1 MTKFFLCYIL
11 RHIIVRE
18 RTKEVLFIN
27 RNRYVMFAI
36 KSLTLQLKRLL
47 DESAANIEKDMTGIQ
62 AGIIAY
68 INISSETGEVFQKD
82 IEEEFNIR
90 RSTATGILNSLEKND
105 MLKRESVSYDKRL
118 KKLVLTE
125 KSNLFCK
132 KIRET
137 LIADEKKLTE
147 NLTAEEIEF
156 FLKIIA
162 KMMKNIMY

>member
-1 MTKFFLCYIL
+1 MTKYFLCYIL

-82 IEEEFNIR
+82 IE
-90 RSTATGILNSLEKND
+90 
-105 MLKRESVSYDKRL
+105 
-118 KKLVLTE
+118 
-125 KSNLFCK
+125 
-132 KIRET
+132 
-137 LIADEKKLTE
+137 
-147 NLTAEEIEF
+147 
-156 FLKIIA
+156 
-162 KMMKNIMY
+162 

>member
-1 MTKFFLCYIL
+1 MQDINDIADEYLN
-11 RHIIVRE
+11 
-18 RTKEVLFIN
+18 KESLQIEFIELTSKDELGQMSKLLN
-27 RNRYVMFAI
+27 DNI
-36 KSLTLQLKRLL
+36 KK
-47 DESAANIEKDMTGIQ
+47 A
-62 AGIIAY
+62 
-68 INISSETGEVFQKD
+68 QKD

-162 KMMKNIMY
+162 EMMKNIMY

>member
-1 MTKFFLCYIL
+1 M
-11 RHIIVRE
+11 
-18 RTKEVLFIN
+18 LFIN

-125 KSNLFCK
+125 KSSLFCK